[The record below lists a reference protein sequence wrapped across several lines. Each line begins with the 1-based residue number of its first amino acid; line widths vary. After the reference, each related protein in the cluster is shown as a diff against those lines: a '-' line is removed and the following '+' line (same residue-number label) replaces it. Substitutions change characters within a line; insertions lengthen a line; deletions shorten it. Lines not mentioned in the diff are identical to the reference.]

1 MGITMVKHAN
11 SHKNE
16 NGHHPV
22 IKSIVDCVM
31 VPTNNLER
39 QIEMLWNYEPISEL
53 EVEALCAKVRRKGMY
68 RRSTHM
74 LPSTETY
81 TENHTDLKELPEMG

>member
-1 MGITMVKHAN
+1 
-11 SHKNE
+11 
-16 NGHHPV
+16 
-22 IKSIVDCVM
+22 M

-74 LPSTETY
+74 LPSTQTY
-81 TENHTDLKELPEMG
+81 TENHTDLKESGDVPETNYFFIRDFFDTTGNTWFCE

>member
-1 MGITMVKHAN
+1 
-11 SHKNE
+11 
-16 NGHHPV
+16 
-22 IKSIVDCVM
+22 M

-39 QIEMLWNYEPISEL
+39 QIEMMWNYEPISEL

-74 LPSTETY
+74 LPSTEIY
-81 TENHTDLKELPEMG
+81 TENNTDLKELPEMGGESGDVPETNYLFIRDFFDTTGNTWFCE